1 MDVLAGLVFLL
12 LISADVWRMWSQE
25 RTRSSQQWPFTV
37 ERAGGGAPVGKSR
50 VALDGGSPVKGHP
63 ALTHA

>member
-37 ERAGGGAPVGKSR
+37 ERAGGGGA
-50 VALDGGSPVKGHP
+50 GGQVKGG
-63 ALTHA
+63 A